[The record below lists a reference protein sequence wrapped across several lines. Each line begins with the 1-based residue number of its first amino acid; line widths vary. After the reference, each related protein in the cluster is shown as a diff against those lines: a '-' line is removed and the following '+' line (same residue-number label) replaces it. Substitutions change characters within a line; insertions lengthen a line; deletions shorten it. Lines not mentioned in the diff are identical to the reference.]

1 MKSAMSTPAAVI
13 TARALTEQQ
22 MSNGTSRKIGRSGRT
37 ARVRRRS
44 EPGGIR
50 IRLVAV
56 IGGAVLLLGY
66 LAFRA
71 SNSSSTDASSDPVT
85 VPPPQPLVVAKGYG
99 TRAAADPI
107 PDPEV
112 TANDP
117 HGPRRAPAPGADQAP
132 PEAVPLSAAW
142 EIIARVGQPD
152 FFTGGVSLQKA
163 EELQVSFKQLVD
175 EGAGAVP
182 AIREYLNRF
191 EDIDFDSVSAG
202 KQVGYSSLRMGM
214 LDALRQIGTPEA
226 MELSLQTLQTTGDPR
241 EIGFLAKGLEQQ
253 LPPDQFRS
261 VVLEA
266 ASETLAQALSDQWD
280 GRNVTPIFEV
290 LQKYGDEGAIDL
302 LEKASGKWNFY
313 ATLAL
318 AGMPDGA
325 GIPALV
331 RMAQAQASAAEN
343 NGDLALRPLAQA
355 AMQFPEAR
363 AILLEQARL
372 NQVPDKAWPGIA
384 ASLAGNYIQY
394 GNQLF
399 GNTAPPVVWSKEQI
413 DLRLNLIGQMIAA
426 TSSPAGKQLLQSAHA
441 QTLSRLPRS

>member
-1 MKSAMSTPAAVI
+1 MM
-13 TARALTEQQ
+13 
-22 MSNGTSRKIGRSGRT
+22 NGTSRKISPAART
-37 ARVRRRS
+37 ARVGRHS
-44 EPGGIR
+44 EPSGIR
-50 IRLVAV
+50 IRFVAA

-71 SNSSSTDASSDPVT
+71 SNSAPVTASTDPVT
-85 VPPPQPLVVAKGYG
+85 APPPQPGVVAKRYG

-107 PDPEV
+107 PDLEV
-112 TANDP
+112 TANA
-117 HGPRRAPAPGADQAP
+117 PRRPQRAPAPLADQTP
-132 PEAVPLSAAW
+132 PEAVPLSAAQ
-142 EIIARVGQPD
+142 EVIARVGQPD
-152 FFTGGVSLQKA
+152 FFTGGVSPQKA
-163 EELQVSFKQLVD
+163 EELKRSFKQLVD
-175 EGAGAVP
+175 EGAAAVP
-182 AIREYLNRF
+182 AIREYLDRF
-191 EDIDFDSVSAG
+191 QDVDFDSVGAG
-202 KQVGYSSLRMGM
+202 KQVGYSSLRIGM

-226 MELSLQTLQTTGDPR
+226 MELSLQTLQTTGDPQ

-261 VVLEA
+261 VVLAA
-266 ASETLAQALSDQWD
+266 ASDTLAQALGDQWN
-280 GRNVTPIFEV
+280 GRNVTPLFEV
-290 LQKYGDEGAIDL
+290 LQKYGDEGVVGL

-318 AGMPDGA
+318 AGMPDGV

-331 RMAQAQASAAEN
+331 RMAQDQASAAVG

-372 NQVPDKAWPGIA
+372 NQVPEKAWPGIA

-394 GNQLF
+394 GNRLF
-399 GNTAPPVVWSKEQI
+399 GNTAPPVAWSKEQI
-413 DLRLNLIGQMIAA
+413 ELRLDLIGQMIAA
-426 TSSPAGKQLLQSAHA
+426 TTSPAGKQVLQNAHA